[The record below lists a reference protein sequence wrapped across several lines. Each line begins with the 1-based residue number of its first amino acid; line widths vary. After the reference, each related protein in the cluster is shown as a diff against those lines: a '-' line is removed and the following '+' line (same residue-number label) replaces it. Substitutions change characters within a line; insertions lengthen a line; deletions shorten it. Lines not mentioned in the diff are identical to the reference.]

1 MRITIVSVFLS
12 ALMLS
17 VFDGSMCMP
26 LCALFFYFFHSFN
39 QLKNG
44 WNWFIYGFHCL
55 VLGKSKLLQK
65 KTNATYGRSAC
76 KRNENTHTQQD
87 KMKSGKNEA
96 HNTNKENRTL
106 DQMNVNSIYLNV
118 QIRGNNSEQP
128 QQFTRSTL
136 NETINGGETYPDT
149 FNIPKQEHKCQVLL
163 KIQYKTKWRP

>member
-1 MRITIVSVFLS
+1 M
-12 ALMLS
+12 
-17 VFDGSMCMP
+17 
-26 LCALFFYFFHSFN
+26 
-39 QLKNG
+39 
-44 WNWFIYGFHCL
+44 
-55 VLGKSKLLQK
+55 
-65 KTNATYGRSAC
+65 
-76 KRNENTHTQQD
+76 E
-87 KMKSGKNEA
+87 KNEA

>member
-1 MRITIVSVFLS
+1 MSCAWEKQITSEKDKRYLWPIG
-12 ALMLS
+12 M
-17 VFDGSMCMP
+17 
-26 LCALFFYFFHSFN
+26 
-39 QLKNG
+39 
-44 WNWFIYGFHCL
+44 
-55 VLGKSKLLQK
+55 QK
-65 KTNATYGRSAC
+65 KR
-76 KRNENTHTQQD
+76 KHTQNIRNNKRQND
-87 KMKSGKNEA
+87 EWKKNEA

-163 KIQYKTKWRP
+163 KIQYKIKWRP